1 MAANWYEDQIQNN
14 NYLSPIGF
22 SFTLEKAPK
31 AAFLCQTVQIPDIS
45 IGAVEV
51 PTPFQ
56 RYPIDGNFV
65 YGDFSIEFLVDESLE
80 NYLELHN
87 WLRPLGVPFGFEER
101 RKYEEEV
108 TTGREQVTNK
118 FSDGTLTV
126 LTNGMN
132 SNFQVVFFDMFP
144 VSLSTLEFDATITD
158 NNFFRARAT
167 FRYSMYEL
175 RNLSGQRLTAAQW
188 LPGGR
193 GV

>member
-31 AAFLCQTVQIPDIS
+31 ATFLAQSCQIPDIS

-65 YGDFSIEFLVDESLE
+65 FGDFSIEFLVDENLE

-87 WLRPLGVPFGFEER
+87 WLRPLGVPESFAER
-101 RKYEEEV
+101 SRYEKEV
-108 TTGREQVTNK
+108 TTGRDQVVNK

-126 LTNGMN
+126 LTNGMA
-132 SNFQVVFFDMFP
+132 SNFQVVFMDMFP
-144 VSLSTLEFDATITD
+144 VSLSTLEFDATLTD

-175 RNLSGQRLTAAQW
+175 RTLNGQRLTKAQW
-188 LPGGR
+188 FPEGT